1 MLHQIS
7 ISKCQNDSLCFYL
20 TRGGVPGQVVHVG
33 HIVHPTEIT
42 SGLEYSLVSE
52 GLSVEHLHTKSV
64 GVFLGQFLP
73 FSRTL
78 LLVSNF
84 SSPGKQPSGVRH
96 NPYSTLF

>member
-7 ISKCQNDSLCFYL
+7 ISKCQNDSLWFHL
-20 TRGGVPGQVVHVG
+20 TKGDVQGQIVHVG
-33 HIVHPTEIT
+33 HIVHPTEIA

-52 GLSVEHLHTKSV
+52 GLSIEHLHTKSI
-64 GVFLGQFLP
+64 GMILGQFLP

-84 SSPGKQPSGVRH
+84 SSLG
-96 NPYSTLF
+96 N